1 MKIIINFFF
10 IRTQAR
16 EQLMMNQK
24 GGQPDQAILNMKI
37 NDILHVLAKF
47 KENNKED
54 RSRQSYL
61 EELTDYLMQYYNYN
75 RDLI

>member
-1 MKIIINFFF
+1 
-10 IRTQAR
+10 
-16 EQLMMNQK
+16 MMMQSKN
-24 GGQPDQAILNMKI
+24 GQPDQAILNMKI

-61 EELTDYLMQYYNYN
+61 EELTEYLMQYYGYN
-75 RDLI
+75 RDLV